1 MKFLVF
7 KTFKAMLAPVMR
19 EKIEKITIQAGEI
32 LLKYFKKPDLKII
45 DKTDGSPVTEADHA
59 SNDFLIESLEALG
72 APVVSE
78 ERQLP
83 LPNQDYFI
91 VDPLDGTQY
100 FIDQAP
106 HFAVLIALVSAGRP
120 ILGVTYFPATGL
132 MFSAELGKG
141 SFFNGSKIANTQ
153 TRKALVAYS
162 SGFHLKP
169 QAQPLMSALNIQEV
183 RHQESI
189 LKMCNMARGD
199 VDFYPR
205 FGNTYEWDTASGQI
219 LLEEAGCRV
228 VDLKTLEP
236 LRYGKPQYLNNGFI
250 CYREDLDLKVKELFR
265 DFSWKRD
272 PHGPRHQD

>member
-1 MKFLVF
+1 
-7 KTFKAMLAPVMR
+7 MLALIMR
-19 EKIEKITIQAGEI
+19 EKIEKISIQAGEI

-59 SNDFLIESLEALG
+59 SNDFLITHLEALG

-83 LPNQDYFI
+83 LPSQDYFI

-106 HFAVLIALVSAGRP
+106 HFAVLIALISAGRP

-132 MFSAELGKG
+132 LFSAELGHG
-141 SFFNGSKIANTQ
+141 SFFNGDKIHNSQ
-153 TRKALVAYS
+153 TRNALVAYS

-169 QAQPLMSALNIQEV
+169 QAQPLIAALNIQEV
-183 RHQESI
+183 KNQESI
-189 LKMCNMARGD
+189 LKMCNMARGY
-199 VDFYPR
+199 VDIYPR
-205 FGNTYEWDTASGQI
+205 FGKTYEWDTASGQI

-228 VDLKTLEP
+228 VDVQTLEP
-236 LRYGKPQYLNNGFI
+236 LRYGKPNYLNSGFI
-250 CYREDLDLKVKELFR
+250 CYRQDLDSQIKNVFHN
-265 DFSWKRD
+265 FSWKRD
-272 PHGPRHQD
+272 PNGPRHQD

>member
-1 MKFLVF
+1 MFS
-7 KTFKAMLAPVMR
+7 PVMR

-59 SNDFLIESLEALG
+59 SNEFLIKNLEALG

-83 LPNQDYFI
+83 RPNQDYFI

-106 HFAVLIALVSAGRP
+106 HFAVLVALVSAGRP

-132 MFSAELGKG
+132 MFSAELGMG
-141 SFFNGSKIANTQ
+141 SFFNGEKIQNSQ
-153 TRKALVAYS
+153 TRQGLIAYS

-169 QAQPLMSALNIQEV
+169 QAQPIMNAMNISEV
-183 RHQESI
+183 RNQESI

-228 VDLKTLEP
+228 VDLKNLEP
-236 LRYGKPQYLNNGFI
+236 LRYGKPEYLNHGFI
-250 CYREDLDLKVKELFR
+250 CYRQDLDSKVQELFR
-265 DFSWKRD
+265 DFVWKRE
-272 PHGPRHQD
+272 PNGPRHQD